1 VKPQYARRSPVGGA
15 CYGPPVKI
23 SVVIPALDEADQIDA
38 AIGNAR
44 KDACQ
49 AAATG
54 DSGSPHEIEIIVVD
68 GGSEDTTVERAEA
81 AHAHVIATGRGRARQ
96 LGEGA
101 RASHGSV
108 LLFLHADTRL
118 PRGWAD
124 AIAAALEDPN
134 VVGGAF
140 GFRFDRR
147 DSWALRLVE
156 GGARLRARWLGL
168 PYGDQALFVRRAT
181 LEALGGIP
189 QTPIMEDLDLVQAMK
204 RYGRL
209 ALLPLDAVTSS
220 RRHRAGGVLRTA
232 VRHALAAFAW
242 GLGADRERIAAWVRR

>member
-1 VKPQYARRSPVGGA
+1 
-15 CYGPPVKI
+15 VKI
-23 SVVIPALDEADQIDA
+23 SVVIPALDEAEQIEA
-38 AIGNAR
+38 AVGNAR
-44 KDACQ
+44 S

-81 AHAHVIATGRGRARQ
+81 AHAHVVRTGRGRARQ

-101 RASHGSV
+101 RASHGTV

-118 PRGWAD
+118 PRGWAH
-124 AIAAALEDPN
+124 AIAATLEDPD

-147 DSWALRLVE
+147 DSWALRFVE
-156 GGARLRARWLGL
+156 WGARLRVRWLRL

-181 LEALGGIP
+181 LEAIGGVP
-189 QTPIMEDLDLVQAMK
+189 QAPVMEDLDLVRAMK
-204 RYGRL
+204 QQGRL
-209 ALLPLDAVTSS
+209 ALIPLDAVTSA
-220 RRHRAGGVLRTA
+220 RRHCAKGVLRTA
-232 VRHALAAFAW
+232 LRHALAAIAW